1 LDEVKPHFN
10 TLNLKAYL
18 QLTRPANVITAIA
31 DILAGISIACFSTIF
46 DDIPIQNAIFLC
58 ISTIGLYAGGIVFND
73 IFDLELDKVERPER
87 VIPSGK
93 VSKNN
98 AIIFGVLLLLIGV
111 LAAWGNSLT
120 SAIIALLVAA
130 CALIYD
136 KYGKHHSFLGPINM
150 GLCRGG
156 NLILGM
162 SIIESAIGE
171 WWWIGLLPVCYIAA
185 ITMISRGEV
194 HGANK
199 NTLYFA
205 AFLYVLV
212 STFQLIISFKLG
224 NLLIT
229 SGFVILHIYLIF
241 KPLITAISN
250 PIGPN
255 IGKAVKAGVLS
266 LIVMDAAWVSVSG
279 NVILALAVLC
289 LLPISIRLAKIFAVT

>member
-1 LDEVKPHFN
+1 M
-10 TLNLKAYL
+10 NLKAYL
-18 QLTRPANVITAIA
+18 QLTRPANIITAIA
-31 DILAGISIACFSTIF
+31 DILAGVAIATFSFSMDEIN
-46 DDIPIQNAIFLC
+46 PIKVIFLC
-58 ISTIGLYAGGIVFND
+58 ISTIGLYGGGIVFND
-73 IFDLELDKVERPER
+73 IFDLELDKIERPER

-93 VSKNN
+93 VSEKN
-98 AIIFGVLLLLIGV
+98 AIIFGSLLLGLGV
-111 LAAWGNSLT
+111 FAALANSLL
-120 SAIIALLVAA
+120 SSIIALSVAV

-136 KYGKHHSFLGPINM
+136 KYGKHHSFFGPINM

-162 SIIESAIGE
+162 SIIESSISQ

-194 HGANK
+194 HGGNK

-212 STFQLIISFKLG
+212 STFQLFISFNLG

-241 KPLITAISN
+241 KPLITAITN

-279 NVILALAVLC
+279 NIFLAIAVLC
-289 LLPISIRLAKIFAVT
+289 LLPISMKLAKIFAVT

>member
-1 LDEVKPHFN
+1 M
-10 TLNLKAYL
+10 NLKAYL
-18 QLTRPANVITAIA
+18 QLTRPANIITAIA
-31 DILAGISIACFSTIF
+31 DILAGVTIATFSFSIE
-46 DDIPIQNAIFLC
+46 DINPTKVVFLC
-58 ISTIGLYAGGIVFND
+58 LSTIGLYGGGIVFND
-73 IFDLELDKVERPER
+73 IFDLELDKIERPER

-98 AIIFGVLLLLIGV
+98 AIIFGILFLLLGV
-111 LAAWGNSLT
+111 FGAMANSAL
-120 SAIIALLVAA
+120 SSLIALAVAA

-136 KYGKHHSFLGPINM
+136 KYGKHHPFFGPINM

-162 SIIESAIGE
+162 SIIENSIPQ

-194 HGANK
+194 HGGNK

-205 AFLYVLV
+205 AFLYILV
-212 STFQLIISFKLG
+212 STFQLFISFNLG
-224 NLLIT
+224 KLLIT
-229 SGFVILHIYLIF
+229 SGFVILHVYLIF
-241 KPLITAISN
+241 KPLINAISN

-279 NVILALAVLC
+279 NILLAIAVLC
-289 LLPISIRLAKIFAVT
+289 LLPISIKLAKIFAVT

>member
-1 LDEVKPHFN
+1 M
-10 TLNLKAYL
+10 NLKAYL
-18 QLTRPANVITAIA
+18 QLTRPANIITAIA
-31 DILAGISIACFSTIF
+31 DILAGVTIATFSF
-46 DDIPIQNAIFLC
+46 SMEDINPTKVVFLC
-58 ISTIGLYAGGIVFND
+58 LSTIGLYGGGIVFND
-73 IFDLELDKVERPER
+73 IFDLELDKIERPER

-98 AIIFGVLLLLIGV
+98 AILFGILLLFLGV
-111 LAAWGNSLT
+111 FGAMANSSL
-120 SAIIALLVAA
+120 SSLIALAVAT

-162 SIIESAIGE
+162 SIIENSIPQ

-194 HGANK
+194 HGGNK

-212 STFQLIISFKLG
+212 STFQLFISFNLG

-229 SGFVILHIYLIF
+229 LGFVILHIYLIF
-241 KPLITAISN
+241 KPLVNAISN

-279 NVILALAVLC
+279 NIFLAIAVLC
-289 LLPISIRLAKIFAVT
+289 LLPISIKLAKIFAVT

>member
-1 LDEVKPHFN
+1 LNIKP
-10 TLNLKAYL
+10 YL
-18 QLTRPANVITAIA
+18 QLARPANIITAIA
-31 DILAGISIACFSTIF
+31 DILAGVAIATFSFSIDEINPTKVV
-46 DDIPIQNAIFLC
+46 FLC
-58 ISTIGLYAGGIVFND
+58 LSTIGLYGGGIVFND
-73 IFDLELDKVERPER
+73 IFDLELDKIERPER

-98 AIIFGVLLLLIGV
+98 AIVFGVLLLALGIF
-111 LAAWGNSLT
+111 AAMANSLT
-120 SAIIALLVAA
+120 SSIIALLVGT
-130 CALIYD
+130 CALVYD
-136 KYGKHHSFLGPINM
+136 KYGKNHSFFGPINM

-162 SIIESAIGE
+162 SIIENSIPQ
-171 WWWIGLLPVCYIAA
+171 WWFLGILPVCYIAA

-194 HGANK
+194 HGGNK

-212 STFQLIISFKLG
+212 NTFQLFISFNLG

-241 KPLITAISN
+241 KPLINAISN

-279 NVILALAVLC
+279 NIIFALIVLI
-289 LLPISIRLAKIFAVT
+289 LLPISIKLAKIFAVT